1 MVEKNL
7 NDMTSSRMA
16 FWLALGAGAMDFST
30 GLGLVA
36 APAWTL
42 VLMGVPVPG
51 GEALLFVRFVGA
63 FVWAVGASYLWAS
76 AAPARRLRVVFGATI
91 WFRVAAGA
99 FTGAAVGHGDLA
111 PGWLAVTATD
121 WALVGAQLWLLAKGV
136 GRDA

>member
-1 MVEKNL
+1 
-7 NDMTSSRMA
+7 MTPSRMA
-16 FWLALGAGAMDFST
+16 FWLALGTGALDFGT

-42 VLMGVPVPG
+42 LLMGVPVPS

-63 FVWAVGASYLWAS
+63 FVWAVGASYLWATME
-76 AAPARRLRVVFGATI
+76 PATRLRTVLGATI

-99 FTGAAVGHGDLA
+99 FTGAAVSHGNLA

-121 WALVGAQLWLLAKGV
+121 WALVAAQLWLLAKGA